1 MKELLKRLTEAYGPS
16 GREGPVRRLI
26 QEEIEPYVDSME
38 VDALGNLIARK
49 GSGDKRV
56 MLTAHMDQI
65 GLVVTEAD
73 KKGFLRVHNVGYLRR
88 PYALGC
94 LVRFENGLR
103 GVVARE
109 VERDDPADMS
119 LGKLFVDIGASSRE
133 EALERVSIGDMA
145 VLEPQWAELGNGC
158 VAAGALDDRAGCA
171 MLIQTLKELGPCPC
185 QVVAAFTTQEEVG
198 LRGAKAAGYQVD
210 PALCLALDVTLTGDT
225 PKAERLPIGLGKGIA
240 IKVMDSCVICAPQ
253 LVAQLEQTAQQA
265 GIAWQREVLTH
276 GGTDAGA
283 VHVSRAGVPS
293 GALSIPCRYTHSAC
307 EVVSLADI
315 QAGVDLLTA
324 WLSQGQR

>member
-1 MKELLKRLTEAYGPS
+1 
-16 GREGPVRRLI
+16 
-26 QEEIEPYVDSME
+26 ME

-56 MLTAHMDQI
+56 MLAAHMDQI

-133 EALERVSIGDMA
+133 EALERVPIGDMA
-145 VLEPQWAELGNGC
+145 VLEPQWGGAGQRLRGSRRPGRPGRLRHAHPNPERTGPVPLPGGGG
-158 VAAGALDDRAGCA
+158 VHHPGGGGAAGSQGRRLSGRP
-171 MLIQTLKELGPCPC
+171 GPVSGP
-185 QVVAAFTTQEEVG
+185 G
-198 LRGAKAAGYQVD
+198 RH
-210 PALCLALDVTLTGDT
+210 P
-225 PKAERLPIGLGKGIA
+225 
-240 IKVMDSCVICAPQ
+240 
-253 LVAQLEQTAQQA
+253 
-265 GIAWQREVLTH
+265 H
-276 GGTDAGA
+276 GGYPQGRAACPLGWA
-283 VHVSRAGVPS
+283 RALPSRS
-293 GALSIPCRYTHSAC
+293 W
-307 EVVSLADI
+307 
-315 QAGVDLLTA
+315 TA
-324 WLSQGQR
+324 A